1 MGGVIESQRKYCVQ
15 HPFTSGVH
23 CNNLT
28 NPSLVTEQG
37 RYFGYI
43 KHVRNLLQTSC
54 VEVYVREGV
63 CLREIGYFQ
72 TKNGSTNYFICFEV
86 CGECVCFARDCI
98 FSGERI

>member
-1 MGGVIESQRKYCVQ
+1 MDGVIEAQRKYCVQ
-15 HPFTSGVH
+15 HPITSRVH

-28 NPSLVTEQG
+28 NPSLVTEHV

-43 KHVRNLLQTSC
+43 KHVRHLSQTSC
-54 VEVYVREGV
+54 VEVYVRECV
-63 CLREIGYFQ
+63 CLRAIGYFQ
-72 TKNGSTNYFICFEV
+72 MKNGSTNYFICFEV